1 MKMTEVERLQLK
13 LGSIAFE
20 RIDKEHSLYKSKDK
34 RLRQMILREIALLF
48 NEENTI
54 KNRINELT
62 QQVAAKEKQ

>member
-20 RIDKEHSLYKSKDK
+20 RIDKEYNLYKSKDR

-62 QQVAAKEKQ
+62 QQATKKEKQ

>member
-1 MKMTEVERLQLK
+1 MTEAERLQLK

-20 RIDKEHSLYKSKDK
+20 RIDKEYNLYKSKDR

-62 QQVAAKEKQ
+62 QQATKKEKQ